1 MPDTD
6 DRASDHEHEPEHE
19 HRINPDTGLPQT
31 SPQAAW
37 PERVEAGSM
46 AISYAITVNANA
58 DELWRLLADPHR
70 HHEVDGSGTVKPKV
84 TGPHQLSVGDEFSV
98 HMVMYRVPY
107 VMKLVTT
114 AAEPGR
120 LIEWKHPGGHRWRW
134 EFETLDNDTND
145 AETTPRTRVTET
157 FDYRRVKPVVARGY
171 RLLRRTNEN
180 DKGIRSSLTRLAGR
194 YL

>member
-1 MPDTD
+1 MTNSPDP
-6 DRASDHEHEPEHE
+6 ASSPE
-19 HRINPDTGLPQT
+19 HRINPATGLPQT

-37 PERVEAGSM
+37 PVRVQAGPT
-46 AISYAITVNANA
+46 AISYSITVNADA

-84 TGPHQLSVGDEFSV
+84 TGPHRLSVGDEFSV

-120 LIEWKHPGGHRWRW
+120 LIEWRHPGGHRWRW
-134 EFETLDNDTND
+134 EFETLEHDADTNTDD
-145 AETTPRTRVTET
+145 AEAGPRTRVTET
-157 FDYRRVKPVVARGY
+157 FDYSGVKPLVARGY